1 MRYLLSSSLRS
12 VVAIDVVDG
21 RPGAKKR
28 GRGRGGNAGVGV
40 NMSDGAGDDGS
51 KVSAWGDCD
60 SARLV
65 DA

>member
-1 MRYLLSSSLRS
+1 
-12 VVAIDVVDG
+12 VAIDVVDG

-28 GRGRGGNAGVGV
+28 GRGRGGNAGAGV
-40 NMSDGAGDDGS
+40 NMTDGVGDDCF